1 MTDWSRR
8 SLLAQAV
15 FATASAVTA
24 AGCTETDSSHRG
36 LGFRPFEVPSEGPP
50 YVFRIEIRGSFAADQ
65 KGEEWAT
72 FHDVALVGYADS
84 GEELCRTQIGIVSE
98 TTMDKETVE
107 LRCPDYPAVIRYE
120 AAESP
125 CDEGTTIR
133 NAIRDESTEVD
144 STPQDGGV
152 SYTLRDRN
160 CNTDT

>member
-1 MTDWSRR
+1 M
-8 SLLAQAV
+8 
-15 FATASAVTA
+15 
-24 AGCTETDSSHRG
+24 
-36 LGFRPFEVPSEGPP
+36 
-50 YVFRIEIRGSFAADQ
+50 FRIEIRGSFAADQ

-84 GEELCRTQIGIVSE
+84 GEELCWTQIGIVSE
-98 TTMDKETVE
+98 TTMDNETVE

-125 CDEGTTIR
+125 CNEDTT
-133 NAIRDESTEVD
+133 IRDESTEVD